1 MRRVFMLSYIES
13 VGCGRC
19 FRVNYLSRSAKWLH
33 LGKLLALLVIPLF
46 GGWAFTLYSITDSVI
61 EQDYTARG
69 TMQRALFIGR
79 IIFHIQKER
88 DMSILYISKI
98 GPGTKSFLIAEY
110 DKTDDAF
117 SEMWDWPLEFATNPN
132 KNFRTKKNLLKYIN
146 EHRVALDSD
155 NSRVFDEIQFYL
167 DIVDFLMEWMVDNIK
182 DSGFGDTWKTLV
194 VFQKITRCTL
204 DSGAERAYGA
214 MFYAQGN
221 FPSDAFYDFYFRR
234 LARFTY
240 SYKSA
245 TYYSDLVDPLLD
257 ERTDQK
263 VYTEAIRNLRYEI
276 RRSNFTADY
285 TSLEKAQV
293 YFDNATFRID
303 YLYRLQDM
311 LADRVARR
319 INTTIRIYNMEI
331 IIYSVVASVIIAAF
345 PVIVYFLEKLTSSM
359 QAYSKILVKAST
371 NLNEEKSRTDS
382 LIYQMLPKS
391 VADRLKRN
399 SKVESEFFKSA
410 TVMFTSIVSFTQL
423 SIEYTPMDLVELLN
437 ALYTTMDSR
446 LEKHDVY
453 KVETINDTY
462 MVVSGVP
469 VPNDDGHA
477 MEISYLA
484 LDIVGM
490 LKQHV
495 HLVPRIKIPIQLL
508 VGVSSGSVSAG
519 IVGTVM
525 LRYCLFGD
533 TVNIASRMRSC
544 GLPNR
549 IHISD
554 STYRNLKKTG
564 NFNIKSRGSINVKGK
579 GDMNTY
585 WLVDAL
591 QPRTGKSSSDPWQ
604 LPGEIDSMLDT
615 SSLGSQPDV
624 NTGITREKPMRYEKK
639 APRKHSSVQMGTE
652 PREGGSWRIKEEW
665 EL

>member
-1 MRRVFMLSYIES
+1 
-13 VGCGRC
+13 
-19 FRVNYLSRSAKWLH
+19 
-33 LGKLLALLVIPLF
+33 
-46 GGWAFTLYSITDSVI
+46 
-61 EQDYTARG
+61 
-69 TMQRALFIGR
+69 MQRALFIGR

-462 MVVSGVP
+462 MINKISTIDLPTYVSCVLY
-469 VPNDDGHA
+469 A
-477 MEISYLA
+477 
-484 LDIVGM
+484 
-490 LKQHV
+490 
-495 HLVPRIKIPIQLL
+495 
-508 VGVSSGSVSAG
+508 GSVSAG

-544 GLPNR
+544 GLRNKQ
-549 IHISD
+549 D
-554 STYRNLKKTG
+554 TYQR
-564 NFNIKSRGSINVKGK
+564 FNI
-579 GDMNTY
+579 
-585 WLVDAL
+585 
-591 QPRTGKSSSDPWQ
+591 Q
-604 LPGEIDSMLDT
+604 
-615 SSLGSQPDV
+615 
-624 NTGITREKPMRYEKK
+624 KPQEN
-639 APRKHSSVQMGTE
+639 
-652 PREGGSWRIKEEW
+652 W
-665 EL
+665 ELQHKESRLN